1 LSEAK
6 PRRVF
11 KIPHPLCSPP
21 PSCPRPLVG
30 GRRRGPER
38 SGGPRRDPSLQ
49 EPHPPLFYF
58 FFQKK
63 IENDIVIPR
72 LPGRG
77 ARFF

>member
-1 LSEAK
+1 MF
-6 PRRVF
+6 PT
-11 KIPHPLCSPP
+11 PLGIPP
-21 PSCPRPLVG
+21 PRWG
-30 GRRRGPER
+30 ARRWPER